1 MKILALLL
9 LLAPIHQNSMGGDLT
24 VDEAPNGAVL
34 RTMGGDI
41 RIRNAAGDVVAK
53 TMGGNIR
60 IRSSNGS
67 IDAGTMGGNIVLE
80 VLGGGESREIH
91 LASMGG
97 RIELS
102 LPNDFAADFDVQLEQ
117 DRDSGPHQI
126 RSDFPL
132 HIQESTRRHW
142 FRSVRVLTGTGKNG
156 TGGNRVRIWT
166 IGSDI
171 TIRRR

>member
-1 MKILALLL
+1 MKILALFL
-9 LLAPIHQNSMGGDLT
+9 LLAPIRQSSMGGDLS
-24 VDEAPNGAVL
+24 VGDAPNGAVL

-41 RIRNAAGDVVAK
+41 RVRNAAGDVVAK

-67 IDAGTMGGNIVLE
+67 IDAGSMGGSVVLE
-80 VLGGGESREIH
+80 VLGGSENREIH

-97 RIELS
+97 PIELS
-102 LPNDFAADFDVQLEQ
+102 LPSDFAADFDIHLELSRN
-117 DRDSGPHQI
+117 DGPRSI

-132 HIQESTRRHW
+132 HIEESTRRHW
-142 FRSVRVLTGTGKNG
+142 FRKVRVLTGTGKNG

>member
-1 MKILALLL
+1 MKSLAILLL
-9 LLAPIHQNSMGGDLT
+9 CMPIVHNSMGGDLD
-24 VDEAPNGAVL
+24 VDAAPHGAVL

-41 RIRNAAGDVVAK
+41 RVGSAGGDIVAK

-60 IRSSNGS
+60 VSRLDGS
-67 IDAGTMGGNIVLE
+67 IDAGTMGGNIDVE
-80 VLGGGESREIH
+80 VLGAGTDRSIH

-97 RIELS
+97 SIEVS
-102 LPNDFAADFDVQLEQ
+102 LPKDFAADFEVELEEDN
-117 DRDSGPHQI
+117 DRGRHEI

-132 HIQESTRRHW
+132 HIEESTHRRL
-142 FRSVRVLTGTGKNG
+142 FRKVRVLTATGKNG

-171 TIRRR
+171 TIHRR